1 MNDLVA
7 GLTFSFTGWDAIL
20 AVAVLV
26 ASWITARYA
35 RRAVDRVFARVKVPD
50 DVRGLGGR
58 FASYVVIFLGVGIAL
73 GLLGVSIQPVLA
85 VVILLSVLAA
95 LALRGVADNVAAGV
109 VIQTRQSVHLGDS
122 IESQDFVG
130 TVREL
135 TSRSVIIE
143 TSDGRLVHL
152 PNQKVLDNPLV
163 NHTTVGRRSSD
174 LQIRVTGGEVTE
186 LTSQVLEVLSRT
198 PGVLAEPAP
207 RVLVRAIEAGRA
219 TLVATYWHSSTAG
232 VAVTS
237 EAVLA
242 ISASLAGS
250 AATVAVV
257 APPPGP
263 PVTPP
268 AEI

>member
-1 MNDLVA
+1 MRDLVT
-7 GLTFSFTGWDAIL
+7 GLAFSFTGWDVLL
-20 AVAVLV
+20 AVLVLV

-35 RRAVDRVFARVKVPD
+35 RRAVDRVLARVKVPD

-58 FASYVVIFLGVGIAL
+58 FCSYVVIFLGVGIAL

-109 VIQTRQSVHLGDS
+109 VIQTRQPVHLGDS
-122 IESQDFVG
+122 IESQDFIG

-163 NHTTVGRRSSD
+163 NHTSVGRRA
-174 LQIRVTGGEVTE
+174 TE
-186 LTSQVLEVLSRT
+186 LQVRASGMLAAELVPRVAEVLSRT
-198 PGVLAEPAP
+198 PGVLRHPAP
-207 RVLVRAIEAGRA
+207 RVLVRAIEADRTTLTA
-219 TLVATYWHSSTAG
+219 TCWHAPAAG
-232 VAVTS
+232 PSVTS
-237 EAVLA
+237 EALLA
-242 ISASLAGS
+242 ISESLAGS
-250 AATVAVV
+250 GTAVSVV
-257 APPPGP
+257 APPP
-263 PVTPP
+263 PP
-268 AEI
+268 AAVPPGEL